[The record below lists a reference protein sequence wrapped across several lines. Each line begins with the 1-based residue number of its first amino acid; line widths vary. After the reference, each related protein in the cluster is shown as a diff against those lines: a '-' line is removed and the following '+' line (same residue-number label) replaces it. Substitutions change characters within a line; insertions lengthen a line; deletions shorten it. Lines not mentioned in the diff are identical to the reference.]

1 MEEYIRK
8 LLEQVRFKK
17 AHKSI
22 EGEIRSHIEDQI
34 NDNMSEGMDREE
46 AEKAAV
52 ADMGDPVEVGI
63 SMDRIHRPRIAW
75 SVVAIAVLIGI
86 ASSVVHELM
95 VLDASAHDASIS
107 VIGSHVFY
115 TNVLAGLIAMIIIY
129 MIDYTVI
136 AKYAKPIA
144 LAMLAILL
152 LGSLGLTINGMHMY
166 LTVGPVRFLTS
177 AFMLLYVPLYG
188 AIVYKY
194 RGGSARAFFKALI
207 WMIIPAVFVLKWP
220 RFMTALV
227 LVMTMAVQLS
237 IAVAKGWFKVP
248 KKITIAALWA
258 SITVL
263 PLAILAL
270 LYRTGSLASYQMER
284 IRAFLYLDNDAAFLT
299 RTVRSFNEVNM
310 VGDSGKELLGALP
323 NPNSDFLLLYLA
335 NKYGLVIVLVVV
347 AAVVAMIVTGC
358 IASAK
363 SKNQLGLVMGVGC
376 MNVLLAN
383 LIINV
388 FQNMGVVP
396 YADSF
401 MPFFSAGGSNI
412 VLAYIFLGI
421 ILSIYKYK
429 DAYPQ
434 HMDIGIRGRL
444 KLGNIEIMK
453 N

>member
-1 MEEYIRK
+1 
-8 LLEQVRFKK
+8 
-17 AHKSI
+17 
-22 EGEIRSHIEDQI
+22 
-34 NDNMSEGMDREE
+34 
-46 AEKAAV
+46 
-52 ADMGDPVEVGI
+52 
-63 SMDRIHRPRIAW
+63 
-75 SVVAIAVLIGI
+75 
-86 ASSVVHELM
+86 
-95 VLDASAHDASIS
+95 
-107 VIGSHVFY
+107 
-115 TNVLAGLIAMIIIY
+115 
-129 MIDYTVI
+129 
-136 AKYAKPIA
+136 
-144 LAMLAILL
+144 
-152 LGSLGLTINGMHMY
+152 
-166 LTVGPVRFLTS
+166 
-177 AFMLLYVPLYG
+177 
-188 AIVYKY
+188 
-194 RGGSARAFFKALI
+194 
-207 WMIIPAVFVLKWP
+207 
-220 RFMTALV
+220 
-227 LVMTMAVQLS
+227 MTMAVQLS

-248 KKITIAALWA
+248 KKITIAVLWT

-270 LYRTGSLASYQMER
+270 LYRTGSLANYQMER

-434 HMDIGIRGRL
+434 NMDIGIRGRL
-444 KLGNIEIMK
+444 KLGNMEIMK